1 MLRPLRA
8 CALVLALAT
17 GLSPAPLRADGGD
30 DGLPESPQHSGS
42 DRAPAPDRA
51 PLWSHVDRAL
61 EADLRT
67 SLDRLG
73 LGTALAEKSL
83 AVALV
88 DVTDLARPRVAAVNG
103 DHEMYAASLPKI
115 AVLLAAFERI
125 AEGSMALDAETEA
138 ALTRMIRVSSDEDAA
153 AMMQRVGKPFIADV
167 LQRPRY
173 RLYDPKRGGGLWA
186 GKDYAQAGL
195 WRRDPIRNL
204 SHAATAMQVARF
216 YYLLETGNLVS
227 REASAR
233 MKTILSNPGIDHKF
247 VAGLAGVAPEARLYR
262 KSGTWARWHSDS
274 ALVER
279 GSHRYIAVA
288 LAESPLGG
296 KWMREIIVA
305 LDGLVAGEPATRVAA
320 SQRSGGS

>member
-8 CALVLALAT
+8 CALVLALAM
-17 GLSPAPLRADGGD
+17 GLAPAPLRADGGD
-30 DGLPESPQHSGS
+30 DGLPETPVRGG
-42 DRAPAPDRA
+42 REGAATPDRA
-51 PLWSHVDRAL
+51 PLWSHMDEAL
-61 EADLRT
+61 GRSLRQR
-67 SLDRLG
+67 LGQLG
-73 LGTALAEKSL
+73 LGPALAEKTL

-88 DVTDLARPRVAAVNG
+88 DVTDPHRPRVAAVNG

-125 AEGSMALDAETEA
+125 AEGSMALDPATEA

-195 WRRDPIRNL
+195 WRRDPLRNL

-227 REASAR
+227 REASAK
-233 MKTILSNPGIDHKF
+233 MKEILSSPGIDHKF
-247 VAGLAGVAPEARLYR
+247 VAGLAATAPDARLYR
-262 KSGTWARWHSDS
+262 KSGTWAQWHSDS
-274 ALVER
+274 ALVEHA
-279 GSHRYIAVA
+279 GHRYIAVA
-288 LAESPLGG
+288 LAESSRGG
-296 KWMREIIVA
+296 QWMRDIIVA
-305 LDGLVAGEPATRVAA
+305 LDELVVGAPATRVAA
-320 SQRSGGS
+320 SQRAGGS